1 MADNLLDKA
10 SILLTPTAHNDGS
23 MLSVKPENGDGDFT
37 FSRSSAATR
46 VNAQGLVEN
55 VQIISSELVSN
66 GNFSQIGTEE
76 VSNGNFSQEG
86 SELITNGDFS
96 NGLTNWSVNGGSY
109 ATIVDGALN
118 SNNTENGSWF
128 AENVSQDVSF
138 VTGKTYKIF
147 FKARNISGDSNLRI
161 THQSHIVFS
170 NNLTSSFVD
179 YTIYYT
185 AQANNDSIRIFC
197 NDAVGQFQID
207 NVSVKEVGQDWSLGT
222 GWSVDQANS
231 KVIGDGTSFTYI
243 TQSPISIQNKK
254 VKLTFDI
261 SDYVSGTFRLLP
273 SDRQDGL
280 DERFSGN
287 GSYEVVYIS
296 TLDTFRFQQQAF
308 NGSITNISVKE
319 VGQDWTFGS
328 GWSVDQANSKATCDG
343 TQTST
348 STLQT
353 AQGISNIQNDLVKLS
368 FEIKDYSAGAVS
380 VTLQGTGGIE
390 FNNLAANGV
399 YEINVTSTDS
409 LPRLL
414 FNANSS
420 FVGSVTN
427 ISVKEITDDTDLPR
441 INYEGFSYQD
451 SLGSEEVVNG
461 DFATDS
467 NWSLGNWTIE
477 NNTVTIDGQSGIL
490 SQATPPLVAGKKYK
504 WTFEITEYISGSV
517 KLYSGGG
524 GDAATYENSVGTHT
538 QYFVANGTG
547 KYFYSNSFN
556 GSIDNVSVKEYLGQE
571 VVPDSGC
578 GSWLLEPQSTNLV
591 IESEALSTM
600 QTQSTITDNNLLS
613 PTGDVNASLVVEN
626 TATNHHGIKKSNII
640 PTNANAVDYTISV
653 FAKKKERQFVQ
664 FQLYAGS
671 TQYNSSFFDL
681 ENGTTSGDASTH
693 KIEDYG
699 NGWYRCSF
707 TDSVTQS
714 TGGFNFAAAYMS
726 QSSTSYYTGDGA
738 SGIYMFGFQ
747 LEQQSYAT
755 SYIPTN
761 GATNTRLQDIATNSG
776 NSTLINSTEGVLY
789 GEGYFE
795 QTGLTNGLFAI
806 SDGTFNNFLMVRYS
820 PINKLQI
827 ESTGGVNI
835 IESNARPSGS
845 YKIAVKYNSSGV
857 ELWVNG
863 SKIDETSTQST
874 MSGINQLMVGK
885 SPYGNIVGY
894 KNKALA
900 VYKEALTDAEL
911 QSLTTI

>member
-1 MADNLLDKA
+1 
-10 SILLTPTAHNDGS
+10 

-681 ENGTTSGDASTH
+681 EMAQH
-693 KIEDYG
+693 
-699 NGWYRCSF
+699 
-707 TDSVTQS
+707 
-714 TGGFNFAAAYMS
+714 
-726 QSSTSYYTGDGA
+726 
-738 SGIYMFGFQ
+738 
-747 LEQQSYAT
+747 LEMQ
-755 SYIPTN
+755 
-761 GATNTRLQDIATNSG
+761 
-776 NSTLINSTEGVLY
+776 
-789 GEGYFE
+789 
-795 QTGLTNGLFAI
+795 
-806 SDGTFNNFLMVRYS
+806 VR
-820 PINKLQI
+820 IK
-827 ESTGGVNI
+827 
-835 IESNARPSGS
+835 
-845 YKIAVKYNSSGV
+845 
-857 ELWVNG
+857 
-863 SKIDETSTQST
+863 
-874 MSGINQLMVGK
+874 
-885 SPYGNIVGY
+885 
-894 KNKALA
+894 
-900 VYKEALTDAEL
+900 
-911 QSLTTI
+911 